1 MLRRTLVQ
9 DPVLICGNIMT
20 AQTSLFDWLAGLEF
34 FGIKLGLSQTRM
46 LFDELGAPDRQLK
59 FIHLAGSNG
68 KGSTGA
74 MIESGLRGAGFT
86 TGFYSSPHLVTVNE
100 RFRLNGEVADDE
112 TVLGI
117 VYANEKIAKMKEG
130 MEVVKT
136 IIVKNKLVNL
146 ILKPAK

>member
-1 MLRRTLVQ
+1 MVI
-9 DPVLICGNIMT
+9 P
-20 AQTSLFDWLAGLEF
+20 
-34 FGIKLGLSQTRM
+34 
-46 LFDELGAPDRQLK
+46 
-59 FIHLAGSNG
+59 
-68 KGSTGA
+68 
-74 MIESGLRGAGFT
+74 
-86 TGFYSSPHLVTVNE
+86 
-100 RFRLNGEVADDE
+100 LNADDE